1 MTNSVVEPK
10 TITANQLSQLIQR
23 TTKKYSSTIFLEV
36 INPQLDKI
44 SGNIDTQ
51 LKMISDFIK
60 SIRESKLTADV
71 MATSLMYKMRVAMDI
86 FDEYCN
92 FCKLNTNLLS
102 EPIKRI
108 ECKIT
113 ECEKNIQ
120 KSTLKNAALEY
131 YQSLE
136 YSSLMIDFSESLKFT
151 RASLT
156 QSLIE
161 KKIPSGPA
169 QNKVVFFALKLDEL
183 LELSKDTFSN
193 MAANALD
200 NKTTHRR

>member
-23 TTKKYSSTIFLEV
+23 TAKKYSSTIFLEV

-44 SGNIDTQ
+44 SGNLDTQ
-51 LKMISDFIK
+51 LKMISDFMT

-86 FDEYCN
+86 FDEYCS
-92 FCKLNTNLLS
+92 FCKLNINLLS
-102 EPIKRI
+102 EPIKSI
-108 ECKIT
+108 ECNIA

-120 KSTLKNAALEY
+120 KSTLKNAALNY
-131 YQSLE
+131 YQALE
-136 YSSLMIDFSESLKFT
+136 YSSLMINFVEALNLT

-161 KKIPSGPA
+161 NNIAIGPA
-169 QNKVVFFALKLDEL
+169 QNKVVYFALKLGEL

-193 MAANALD
+193 IAANALN